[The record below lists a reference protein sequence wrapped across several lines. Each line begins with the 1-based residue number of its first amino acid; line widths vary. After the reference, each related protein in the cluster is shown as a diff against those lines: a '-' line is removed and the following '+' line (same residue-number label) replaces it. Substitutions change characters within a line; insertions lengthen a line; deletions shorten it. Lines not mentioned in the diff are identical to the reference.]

1 MAVTIQLR
9 RDTHAN
15 LNSANPN
22 IASGEIIIDTTNN
35 RAVVNSTSST
45 LAYNTAIAA
54 GQFLTLDDSNGRTLG
69 GGANEVQLSV
79 KGAST
84 QGDPIFQVTDNGG
97 TNKIFSVTD
106 NDTTICTI
114 ENHGDTADKVVQI
127 IGQAAQKADG
137 SGGSLLEVITQSG
150 DTTGL
155 FVDNEG
161 NVSILPA
168 DGEGEQA
175 ALLVRGSSAGDADA
189 KIFEVQDE
197 NENQEFLVND
207 TGTTVAGTLGVT
219 GETTATGGIKVDDI
233 TEATTD
239 HGIDIAK
246 PISVTGNI
254 SASDGSKLLIQN
266 HRGQTI
272 ITQSNTQSDFSVA
285 NDTDDADLPNL
296 TPTKITP
303 LSVTITPTFA
313 DSKILIEF
321 AVYGNYRTG
330 GNSGGGDLGGTL
342 VRSISGGATDEDLAG
357 TNTSS
362 AVKALFF
369 GSNQGRTDSADGRA
383 NSNFHGHFLDSPST
397 TSAVTYV
404 FGVKGGGLDSNVS
417 GTYNLNKSSIN
428 TGDNNLLINFH
439 STIIATE
446 IPQ

>member
-15 LNSANPN
+15 LNSTNPN
-22 IASGEIIIDTTNN
+22 IASGEIVIDTTNN

-114 ENHGDTADKVVQI
+114 ENHGDTADKVVQV
-127 IGQAAQKADG
+127 IGQTGQKADG
-137 SGGSLLEVITQSG
+137 SGGSLLEVITESG
-150 DTTGL
+150 DSTGL

-175 ALLVRGSSAGDADA
+175 ALLVKGSSAGDADA

-197 NENQEFLVND
+197 GGNQEFLVND
-207 TGTTVAGTLGVT
+207 DGVNVVNKL
-219 GETTATGGIKVDDI
+219 KVDDI
-233 TEATTD
+233 TELTAD

-246 PISVTGNI
+246 PITVTGNI
-254 SASDGSKLLIQN
+254 NASDGSKLLIQN

-272 ITQSNTQSDFSVA
+272 ITQTAAQTAGTVIDANTSSSVA
-285 NDTDDADLPNL
+285 ALSATKLSDLA
-296 TPTKITP
+296 
-303 LSVTITPTFA
+303 VTITPTSTS
-313 DSKILIEF
+313 SKILIE
-321 AVYGNYRTG
+321 ACVSVGLRTDRPETIMATVVRTIGSTDTDLAGDNTSAAGDG
-330 GNSGGGDLGGTL
+330 GNSGTVKAL
-342 VRSISGGATDEDLAG
+342 VGPGSTTGVGGATLDL
-357 TNTSS
+357 
-362 AVKALFF
+362 
-369 GSNQGRTDSADGRA
+369 DGFM
-383 NSNFHGHFLDSPST
+383 SYDIKHLDSPSST
-397 TSAVTYV
+397 DAVTYT
-404 FGVKGGGLDSNVS
+404 FGLKSANDDTNQSDNAGQTFTLNKNNDGQS
-417 GTYNLNKSSIN
+417 GTVHLIN
-428 TGDNNLLINFH
+428 TI
-439 STIIATE
+439 SMIMVTE

>member
-9 RDTHAN
+9 RDTHAA
-15 LNSANPN
+15 LNTANPN
-22 IASGEIIIDTTNN
+22 IAPGEIVIDTTNN

-127 IGQAAQKADG
+127 IGQTGQKADG
-137 SGGSLLEVITQSG
+137 SGGSLLEVITESG
-150 DTTGL
+150 DSTGL

-175 ALLVRGSSAGDADA
+175 ALLVKGSSAGDADA

-197 NENQEFLVND
+197 GGNQEFLVKD
-207 TGTTVAGTLGVT
+207 GEVTVPGSNILNVDGTL
-219 GETTATGGIKVDDI
+219 KVDDI
-233 TEATTD
+233 TEHTAD
-239 HGIDIAK
+239 HGVAIAK

-254 SASDGSKLLIQN
+254 TGSSNLVIPNQPC
-266 HRGQTI
+266 QTR
-272 ITQSNTQSDFSVA
+272 ITQTSSVA
-285 NDTDDADLPNL
+285 SYDLVGNSDATAINFTQVTQLAVS
-296 TPTKITP
+296 ITP
-303 LSVTITPTFA
+303 AVA
-313 DSKILIEF
+313 GSKILIE
-321 AVYGNYRTG
+321 V
-330 GNSGGGDLGGTL
+330 SCQGGDQSDSPLNRPEYLCGTL
-342 VRSISGGATDEDLAG
+342 FRQVGSGSATDISAANTTGFVNALFAG
-357 TNTSS
+357 TGNRHNTR
-362 AVKALFF
+362 
-369 GSNQGRTDSADGRA
+369 GSITHHSCIVGQ
-383 NSNFHGHFLDSPST
+383 HLDTPSYT
-397 TSAVTYV
+397 LGQQLTYTLGLASHEDQASGDNV
-404 FGVKGGGLDSNVS
+404 GVAFR
-417 GTYNLNKSSIN
+417 LNKAIDTVGHDVHFVS
-428 TGDNNLLINFH
+428 LIK
-439 STIIATE
+439 ATE